1 MKLTIA
7 KDTLGYALQAVL
19 NAVSERQTL
28 PILSNVLLRTTP
40 EGLEVSATNLD
51 IRIICTVAATVE
63 VQGSTTLPARR
74 FSQIVNRLPTP
85 LISLEINET
94 HQCKVTSGSVYFKLF
109 GMPAEE
115 FPITTQVEE
124 TQFFSVKAPALKKMV
139 ERTAFAMSQEDN
151 RAVLNGLH
159 FSLLEKKLTLVATDG
174 RRMALC
180 DTQVEAASGDGQ
192 GIMPAKTVAELRKL
206 TPAEGEV
213 KVYWEGRKVL
223 FQMDGPGGAKLQ
235 LISKLMEGVYP
246 NYKQVVPVE
255 LKHTLTLA
263 REEFLNALARAQL
276 MTSERS
282 HVVKL
287 VFGQNQLT
295 ISAKSME
302 VGEAQETLVMNHE
315 GPELSISFNPTFL
328 VEPLKTLDDGEV
340 FLELNDEFSPALL
353 RAKENA
359 QFVVMPMRSTD

>member
-1 MKLTIA
+1 MA
-7 KDTLGYALQAVL
+7 
-19 NAVSERQTL
+19 
-28 PILSNVLLRTTP
+28 
-40 EGLEVSATNLD
+40 
-51 IRIICTVAATVE
+51 
-63 VQGSTTLPARR
+63 
-74 FSQIVNRLPTP
+74 
-85 LISLEINET
+85 
-94 HQCKVTSGSVYFKLF
+94 
-109 GMPAEE
+109 AEE

-192 GIMPAKTVAELRKL
+192 GIMPAKTVGELRKL

-235 LISKLMEGVYP
+235 ADHKLWKGSTRLI
-246 NYKQVVPVE
+246 NVVPVE

-263 REEFLNALARAQL
+263 REEFLNVGACSADD
-276 MTSERS
+276 ERE
-282 HVVKL
+282 KPCRETGFL
-287 VFGQNQLT
+287 GQNQLT

-302 VGEAQETLVMNHE
+302 VREAQETLVMNHE
-315 GPELSISFNPTFL
+315 GPELSISFNPTFW
-328 VEPLKTLDDGEV
+328 
-340 FLELNDEFSPALL
+340 
-353 RAKENA
+353 
-359 QFVVMPMRSTD
+359 